1 MLPSIRLLEYKIDCE
16 ERVKNASRSWS
27 TPPTKS
33 LTPLAILNPDH
44 LFEQAERLIRP
55 PAGRPRQVDV
65 RRAISAAY
73 YAIFH
78 GAVTAAADEFIG
90 VSNRDQ
96 SRYGLAYRSVNHAW
110 LRDLCKEIQKS
121 TLSSKFKSY
130 APSPGFDPNITSF
143 AAAVVELQEKRHS
156 ADYDVM
162 IRMNGSDAALAI
174 AEARTA
180 LHRFGTASE
189 PQRSAFLSLLLF
201 PPR

>member
-1 MLPSIRLLEYKIDCE
+1 
-16 ERVKNASRSWS
+16 V
-27 TPPTKS
+27 
-33 LTPLAILNPDH
+33 AILNPDH
-44 LFEQAERLIRP
+44 LFEQADKLISP

-78 GAVTAAADEFIG
+78 ATVTAAVDQLIG
-90 VSNRDQ
+90 VTNRDQ

-121 TLSSKFKSY
+121 TLSNRFKSY
-130 APSPGFDPNITSF
+130 SPPQGFDSSITAF

-162 IRMNGSDAALAI
+162 IRMNRSDAALAI
-174 AEARTA
+174 ATARAALNRFSTA
-180 LHRFGTASE
+180 CEL
-189 PQRSAFLSLLLF
+189 QRSAFLSLLLF

>member
-1 MLPSIRLLEYKIDCE
+1 
-16 ERVKNASRSWS
+16 
-27 TPPTKS
+27 
-33 LTPLAILNPDH
+33 LAILNPDH
-44 LFEQAERLIRP
+44 LFEQAETLVSP
-55 PAGRPRQVDV
+55 PVGRPRQVDV

-78 GAVTAAADEFIG
+78 AAITAAVDQFVG
-90 VSNRDQ
+90 VTNRDQ

-110 LRDLCKEIQKS
+110 LRDLCKEIQS
-121 TLSSKFKSY
+121 TPSSKFKSY
-130 APSPGFDPNITSF
+130 APPQGFDQNITAF
-143 AAAVVELQEKRHS
+143 AAVLVELQEKRHS

-162 IRMNGSDAALAI
+162 IRMNRSDAALAI
-174 AEARTA
+174 AKARVA

>member
-1 MLPSIRLLEYKIDCE
+1 
-16 ERVKNASRSWS
+16 V
-27 TPPTKS
+27 
-33 LTPLAILNPDH
+33 AILNPDH
-44 LFEQAERLIRP
+44 LFEQAERLVSP
-55 PAGRPRQVDV
+55 PTGRPRQVDV

-78 GAVTAAADEFIG
+78 ATITAAVDQFVG
-90 VSNRDQ
+90 VTNRDQ

-121 TLSSKFKSY
+121 TPSSKFRSY
-130 APSPGFDPNITSF
+130 APPQGFDQNIAAF

-162 IRMNGSDAALAI
+162 IRMNRSDAALAI
-174 AEARTA
+174 AKARAA